1 MLRSSTPR
9 KTRKARSR
17 YVCQQCGHEELRWT
31 GRCPAC
37 QSWASLVE
45 ELPVTGPARR
55 ADTTHVA
62 AQPQRLCDVVS
73 VDGSARLMS
82 GIGELDRVLGGGLV
96 PGSAVLVGGDPGI
109 GKSTLALQMAAAIAA
124 DGRPT
129 LYVAGEEAAS
139 QVRARGERIGAQAED
154 LMVLAATDTGSVAA
168 AMERVRPALTVI
180 DSVQT
185 LHSPRVDS
193 APGSVTQLREATA
206 ELLVTAR
213 EADAACLFIGH
224 VTKDGSLAG
233 PRVLEHMVDTVL
245 YFEGDKDHVYRIL
258 RAVKNR
264 FGPTGEIGVFEMHAS
279 GLAEVDNPS
288 AAFMGTAGDPSAG
301 STVTAAMEGTRPMLV
316 EVQALVVAS
325 NPGSARRTA
334 LGVEHGRVSMLAAVL
349 ERHLGLGLRDHDLFV
364 ATAGAVRLD
373 EPAADLAVMAA
384 IASSRFDL
392 PLAPATVL
400 IGEAGLSGELR
411 AVSQLGPR
419 LSEAARLGFKRAVVP
434 AAGLDAAIRGADI
447 EVLGVADVARA
458 WQAVRGG

>member
-1 MLRSSTPR
+1 MPGSRPVKAG
-9 KTRKARSR
+9 KTRSR
-17 YVCQQCGHEELRWT
+17 YVCQQCGHEEPRWS
-31 GRCPAC
+31 GRCSAC
-37 QSWASLVE
+37 KTWASLVE
-45 ELPVTGPARR
+45 ELPVAVSGRR
-55 ADTTHVA
+55 ADTARVA
-62 AQPQRLCDVVS
+62 AEPVS
-73 VDGSARLMS
+73 LSEIASAGPAARISS
-82 GIGELDRVLGGGLV
+82 GIAELDRVLGGGLV

-109 GKSTLALQMAAAIAA
+109 GKSTLALQMGAAIA
-124 DGRPT
+124 DSGRTT
-129 LYVAGEEAAS
+129 LYVAGEEAAA
-139 QVRARGERIGAQAED
+139 QVRARAERIGAGAD
-154 LMVLAATDTGSVAA
+154 SLMVLSATDTGSVAA
-168 AMERVRPALTVI
+168 AMEQLRPALTII

-213 EADAACLFIGH
+213 ESDAACLFIGH

-264 FGPTGEIGVFEMHAS
+264 FGTTGEIGVFEMRS
-279 GLAEVDNPS
+279 TGLAEVENPS
-288 AAFMGTAGDPSAG
+288 AAFMGTAGRPSAG
-301 STVTAAMEGTRPMLV
+301 SAVTAAIEGTRPLLV

-334 LGVEHGRVSMLAAVL
+334 LGIEQGRVSMLAAVL
-349 ERHLGLGLRDHDLFV
+349 ERHLGLVLRDHDLFV

-392 PLAPATVL
+392 PLFAHTVL

-411 AVSQLGPR
+411 AVSQLEQR

-434 AAGLDAAIRGADI
+434 AAGLAAATSGVGIEVVPAADI
-447 EVLGVADVARA
+447 AAA
-458 WQAVRGG
+458 WKALRG